1 MVFRS
6 ILGIIAFLTILPVG
20 NSAKN
25 YELENIA
32 KKMYLFPL
40 VGAVIGMITLP
51 VVIASTYFFNQYIT
65 AFIIT
70 IFLIVLTGI
79 HHTDA
84 LADFADGIMVR
95 GNKEKKYQVMHD
107 PRIGSAGAVAIS
119 GYVVGMIVAISSISG
134 MERLIIAVIVSE
146 IVSKYS
152 MVLQAFYSNS
162 AWDGYSSQF
171 TKNMKSKK
179 KIFLSTIITI
189 ALVILI
195 TYTNIYMGFQILVIG
210 IISSLIIAYISNKNL
225 GGITGD
231 VIGATNEIVRLA
243 SLISLT

>member
-1 MVFRS
+1 MVFRN

-119 GYVVGMIVAISSISG
+119 GYILGMIVAISSISV
-134 MERLIIAVIVSE
+134 MDRLIIAVIVSE

-171 TKNMKSKK
+171 TKNMKAKK
-179 KIFLSTIITI
+179 KIFIATIITI
-189 ALVILI
+189 ALVMLI
-195 TYTNIYMGFQILVIG
+195 SYTNIPMGLQILMIG
-210 IISSLIIAYISNKNL
+210 TICSLIMTHISNRNL

-231 VIGATNEIVRLA
+231 VMGATNEIVRLV